1 MGRISTKEN
10 KNIYHQARE
19 KIGFSREKASEITNI
34 PDYRIERIENE
45 KMHPSPWDVVDMATG
60 YKDASLCNYFCVHE
74 CPIGEKYVPEVKIK
88 ELPEIVLNML
98 ASLNAMRQKQEKLIE
113 ISADG
118 KIEKN
123 ELEDFVYI
131 QKELEKISMSVD
143 ALKLWAERMLVSGKI
158 DTQKYEEL
166 MSK

>member
-10 KNIYHQARE
+10 KNVYQQARE
-19 KIGFSREKASEITNI
+19 KLGLSREKASEVTNMQT
-34 PDYRIERIENE
+34 YRIERIENE
-45 KMHPSPWDVVDMATG
+45 KMHPDPWDVMEMAKG
-60 YKDASLCNYFCVHE
+60 YKETSLCNYYCVHE
-74 CPIGEKYVPEVKIK
+74 CPIGEKYVPQVKIK

-118 KIEKN
+118 KIEQN

-166 MSK
+166 MAK